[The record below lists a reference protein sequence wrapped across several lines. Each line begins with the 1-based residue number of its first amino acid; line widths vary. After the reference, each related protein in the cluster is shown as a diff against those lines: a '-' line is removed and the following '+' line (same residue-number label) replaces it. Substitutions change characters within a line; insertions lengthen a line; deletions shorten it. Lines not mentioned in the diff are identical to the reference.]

1 MQYGRLGKS
10 IENEK
15 MVLAVE
21 ETVPDAWIRNI
32 VTDDFI
38 MSQCY

>member
-1 MQYGRLGKS
+1 MQHGQLGTS
-10 IENEK
+10 TESEK
-15 MVLAVE
+15 MVLAVGE
-21 ETVPDAWIRNI
+21 AVPDAWIRNI